1 MGLPRRGGVTIE
13 EGMPM
18 LRPAPVRKVRAVL
31 LALTMSA
38 TLGFGCAV
46 SAAEA
51 RSVVGPGA
59 TREDAIK
66 AYGWPTGQSQ
76 SGTREI
82 LIYPQGRIFLD
93 KGKVERVDFSPN
105 VAWAPPRP
113 KPAPRGGVVTKAAA
127 EAVDYWH
134 TDWTAANDEATKRH
148 ARLLVLFTGMDWSP
162 ASRQFF
168 EDVAAEA
175 DFINAFTGEFV
186 FVRLDF
192 PNRLPQSAAL
202 REQNAKLRERFEVTT
217 YPSLLM
223 VTPSG
228 VVQGRV
234 DLDTPR
240 PGETYRA
247 RMIAAVREM
256 RDAIAARPAPAEPV
270 KRPATPVPAV
280 ADLPAKAE
288 KVATPPVSTEL
299 SSSLSSA
306 GLLLGVSL
314 GGGFIFVVL
323 VLWLMWRRGSTV
335 PVAGKPAAPLADK
348 PVAAQV
354 VSSADSK
361 LWTKQELRLI
371 AAKLAEAEGHRVA
384 PRLDG
389 LDADLV
395 LTRPGE
401 VRPRALV
408 LCVPAMAGVV
418 STRRVRE
425 LHAAIAVE
433 HIPEAW
439 IVAPGGFASEAREF
453 AAEKKMELIDGQELA
468 ERLDALPP
476 LARRRMMGGE
486 G

>member
-1 MGLPRRGGVTIE
+1 
-13 EGMPM
+13 MPM
-18 LRPAPVRKVRAVL
+18 LRSAPARKIRAL
-31 LALTMSA
+31 LVALAMSA
-38 TLGFGCAV
+38 AWCGGSALV
-46 SAAEA
+46 AAEA
-51 RSVVGPGA
+51 RPVVGPGA
-59 TREDAIK
+59 TRDDAIK

-76 SGTREI
+76 SGSREI
-82 LIYPQGRIFLD
+82 LIYPQGRIFLE

-113 KPAPRGGVVTKAAA
+113 KPVPRGGVATKATEA
-127 EAVDYWH
+127 AVDYWH
-134 TDWTAANDEATKRH
+134 TDWNAAIEEATKRH
-148 ARLLVLFTGMDWSP
+148 ARLLVLFTGLDWSP

-168 EDVAAEA
+168 EEVAAEA

-192 PNRLPQSAAL
+192 PNRLPQSATL

-240 PGETYRA
+240 PGETYRV

-256 RDAIAARPAPAEPV
+256 RDAIAARPVPAEPV

-288 KVATPPVSTEL
+288 KVAAPPISTEL

-323 VLWLMWRRGSTV
+323 VLWLMWRRGATV

-348 PVAAQV
+348 PATTQV

-361 LWTKQELRLI
+361 LWTKQELRLV

-401 VRPRALV
+401 VHPRALV
-408 LCVPAMAGVV
+408 LCVPAMAGAV

-425 LHAAIAVE
+425 LHAAVSVE